1 MALNIKD
8 PECDRLARELARR
21 TGETI
26 TEAVTKAI
34 LDRLKRETAYMA
46 GTSAFVEEVMEIS
59 RRIAAMPRVNDLT
72 EDEVLG
78 YDEWGAPTR

>member
-46 GTSAFVEEVMEIS
+46 GTSAFVEDVMAIS
-59 RRIAAMPRVNDLT
+59 RRMAAMRV
-72 EDEVLG
+72 ESDETPDEFL
-78 YDEWGAPTR
+78 YDEQGLPR

>member
-46 GTSAFVEEVMEIS
+46 GTSAFVEDVMAIS
-59 RRIAAMPRVNDLT
+59 RRMAALRIDSHETP
-72 EDEVLG
+72 DEFL
-78 YDEWGAPTR
+78 YDEHGVPR